1 MSEKRNKKS
10 RKIKVLRDLSYFESF
25 LSLELSGETGIRTP
39 GASQH
44 NGFQD
49 RRNRPLCHLSKTS
62 FSRSTSLLSGAK
74 VQIIFN
80 SANILPVFSR
90 INCIF
95 ASMIYPQNFEQKIG
109 FDQIRQLLK
118 EKCLSTLGEE
128 RVTDM
133 AFSDRFSEVEEHL
146 DQVFEFV
153 RILREEDNFPAQYF
167 FDVRPSLK
175 RIRVEGMY
183 LDEQEL
189 FDLRR
194 SLETIRDIVRFLQK
208 SEGEEEE
215 TASPYPCLKR
225 LAGDITVFPQ
235 LIGKINGILSP
246 YGKIKDNA
254 SAELARIRRELASTM
269 GSISRSLNNILRN
282 AQSEGIVDK
291 DVAPTMRDGRLVI
304 PVVPALKR
312 KIKGIVHDESASG
325 KTVFIE
331 PAEVVEAN
339 NRIRELEGDERREI
353 IRILVEFS
361 NLLRPSIPDILLSYE
376 FLAEIDFIRAKALFS
391 EQITGLKPA
400 FENKQVLDWTMAVHP
415 LLQLSL
421 AKHGKKVV
429 PLDIEL
435 SEKQRIL
442 IISGPNAGG
451 KSVCLKTVG
460 LLQYMLQCGLLIPM
474 HERSHAGIFSNIFI
488 DIGDEQSIE
497 DDLSTY
503 SSHLTNM
510 KIMMKNC
517 NERSLIL
524 IDEFGGGTE
533 PQIGGAIAEAVLKRF
548 NQKQTFGVITTH
560 YQNLKHFA
568 EDHEG
573 VVNGA
578 MLYDRH
584 LMQALFQLQIGN
596 PGSSFA
602 VEIARKIGLP
612 EDVIADASEIVGSE
626 YINADKYLQ
635 DIVRDKRYWEGKRQ
649 TIRQREKHMEET
661 ITRYQTEIED
671 LQKSRKEILRKAK
684 EEAEQ
689 LMQEANA
696 RIENTIRTIKEAQA
710 EKEKTRQARQELADF
725 RQSME
730 ALAAKEQEEKIAR
743 KIEKL
748 KEKQNRKKEKKAN
761 KDQGNMLS
769 AQASAEQ
776 QARKEAERLAAIVPG
791 SNVRIKGQ
799 TSVGEVMEV
808 NGKNATVAFGS
819 IKTTVKLDR
828 LERTNAQPKQAD
840 VSAKSTYISSQTQDS
855 MYEKKLNFKQDI
867 DVRGMRGDEALQAV
881 TYFIDDAILVGMS
894 RVRILHGTGTGI
906 LRTLI
911 RQYLQTVPGISH
923 FADEHIQFG
932 GAGITV
938 VDLS

>member
-1 MSEKRNKKS
+1 M
-10 RKIKVLRDLSYFESF
+10 LYFC
-25 LSLELSGETGIRTP
+25 T
-39 GASQH
+39 
-44 NGFQD
+44 
-49 RRNRPLCHLSKTS
+49 RNRYK
-62 FSRSTSLLSGAK
+62 
-74 VQIIFN
+74 Q
-80 SANILPVFSR
+80 
-90 INCIF
+90 
-95 ASMIYPQNFEQKIG
+95 MIYPQNFEQKIG
-109 FDQIRQLLK
+109 FDEIRRLLK
-118 EKCLSTLGEE
+118 EKCLSTLGEG
-128 RVTDM
+128 RVDEM
-133 AFSDRFSEVEEHL
+133 SFSDSFREVEERL
-146 DQVFEFV
+146 NQTTEFM
-153 RILREEDNFPAQYF
+153 RIIQEEDSFPDQYF

-183 LDEQEL
+183 MDEQEV

-194 SLETIRDIVRFLQK
+194 SLETIRDITRFLAA
-208 SEGEEEE
+208 GDEEDES
-215 TASPYPCLKR
+215 SPYPNLKL
-225 LAGDITVFPQ
+225 LAGDIAVFPQ
-235 LIGKINGILSP
+235 LITRINGILNP

-254 SAELARIRRELASTM
+254 SADLLRIRRELASTTS
-269 GSISRSLNNILRN
+269 GISRSLNAILRN
-282 AQSEGIVDK
+282 AQSEGYVDK
-291 DVAPTMRDGRLVI
+291 DVTPTMRDGRLVI
-304 PVVPALKR
+304 PVAPALKR
-312 KIKGIVHDESASG
+312 KIKGIVHDESATG

-339 NRIRELEGDERREI
+339 NRIRELEGEERREI
-353 IRILVEFS
+353 IRILIDFS
-361 NLLRPSIPDILLSYE
+361 NTLRPSIPDILQSYE
-376 FLAEIDFIRAKALFS
+376 FLAEIDFIRAKAYFALQTNS
-391 EQITGLKPA
+391 LKPA
-400 FENKQVLDWTMAVHP
+400 LENKQLIDWTMAVHP
-415 LLQLSL
+415 LLQMSL

-435 SEKQRIL
+435 HEKQRIL

-460 LLQYMLQCGLLIPM
+460 LLQYMLQCGMPVPL
-474 HERSHAGIFSNIFI
+474 HERSHAGIFGSIFI

-510 KIMMKNC
+510 KIMMKQC
-517 NERSLIL
+517 DEKSIIL

-548 NQKQTFGVITTH
+548 NEKKTFGVITTH

-649 TIRQREKHMEET
+649 TIRQREKHMEEV
-661 ITRYQTEIED
+661 IAKYEAEIQELD
-671 LQKSRKEILRKAK
+671 KSRKEIIRNAK
-684 EEAEQ
+684 EDAER
-689 LMQEANA
+689 LLQESNA
-696 RIENTIRTIKEAQA
+696 KIENTIRTIKEAQA
-710 EKEKTRQARQELADF
+710 EKEKTRLARQELTDF
-725 RQSME
+725 RDSM
-730 ALAAKEQEEKIAR
+730 KDIEQKSIEEKIAR
-743 KIEKL
+743 KMEKL
-748 KEKQNRKKEKKAN
+748 KEKQNRKKERKDKPEEKQQTKPRLPKAEPIETGCHV
-761 KDQGNMLS
+761 K
-769 AQASAEQ
+769 
-776 QARKEAERLAAIVPG
+776 
-791 SNVRIKGQ
+791 IKGQ
-799 TSVGEVMEV
+799 SSVGDVLEI
-808 NGKNATVAFGS
+808 NGKNAVVAFGM

-828 LERTNAQPKQAD
+828 LER
-840 VSAKSTYISSQTQDS
+840 VSADSQPQKTDSKSSFVSTQTQDNV
-855 MYEKKLNFKQDI
+855 YEKKLNFKQDI
-867 DVRGMRGDEALQAV
+867 DIRGMRGEEALQAI
-881 TYFIDDAILVGMS
+881 TYFIDDAILLGIA

-911 RQYLQTVPGISH
+911 RDYLSTVPGVAH
-923 FADEHIQFG
+923 FQDEHVQFG

-938 VDLS
+938 VDLN